1 MIHSA
6 AAIQIPQIIISD
18 DRHNSKNFDFM
29 LSPVARR
36 DQGSDDED
44 ETAPAYSDYEIDE
57 EDDDND
63 SDDVPTPR
71 RRYLRAD
78 NVR

>member
-18 DRHNSKNFDFM
+18 DRHNSKNFDFL

-36 DQGSDDED
+36 EGSDDED
-44 ETAPAYSDYEIDE
+44 ETAPAYSDYEIDDDDD
-57 EDDDND
+57 DDDN
-63 SDDVPTPR
+63 DDVPTPR

-78 NVR
+78 HVR